1 MFLKKKKQDKQNL
14 KCEESFKTSFISG
27 LNEKIENA
35 KKDIAELNKGLAQR
49 DFNGETYEFC
59 VSPTS
64 RDDFKEYYKI
74 IQSGKEYMVN
84 NLLSETLK

>member
-49 DFNGETYEFC
+49 DL
-59 VSPTS
+59 
-64 RDDFKEYYKI
+64 
-74 IQSGKEYMVN
+74 MVKPMN
-84 NLLSETLK
+84 FVFHQLQEMILKNTIRSSNQEKNIW